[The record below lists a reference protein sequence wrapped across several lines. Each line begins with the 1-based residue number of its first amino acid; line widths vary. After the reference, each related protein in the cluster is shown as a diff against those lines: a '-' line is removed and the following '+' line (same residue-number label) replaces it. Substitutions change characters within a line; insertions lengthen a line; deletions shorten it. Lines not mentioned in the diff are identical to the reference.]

1 MSAPSAPVLLNRRA
15 LLTALGV
22 GTAGVLAACASGT
35 GSQSQTATASA
46 SAGGLVIGMTYTP
59 NVQFA
64 PFYLAAADGQYAEGV
79 SLRHHGE
86 QEGQFDAL
94 LAGTEH
100 IVVAGGDEAIVAA
113 SNGNALVV
121 IGGYYQRYPG
131 CIIVPED
138 SDITDLASLAGKS
151 IGTPGKTGETWY
163 SVLVALS
170 SAGLTEDD
178 VDVQEIGYTQ
188 QAALAS
194 GKVDAI
200 AGFSNNDA
208 VQIAQNGMPVRI
220 ITIGDHVPLLGASL
234 VTTPEV
240 LAQRRAELEAAVMAS
255 AAGMTT
261 FVDDPDAAVEAT
273 KEYVPDLVDQTQ
285 ADHAREVAVA
295 TGELVRPSE
304 DTVIGS
310 LVPEQ
315 VGETIDFLA
324 GRGLLGETTVTS
336 DDVCDPLLTA

>member
-1 MSAPSAPVLLNRRA
+1 MTALTPRLTRRT
-15 LLTALGV
+15 LLTAMG
-22 GTAGVLAACASGT
+22 AGAAGLLAACASGT
-35 GSQSQTATASA
+35 GARTATDT
-46 SAGGLVIGMTYTP
+46 AGATGLVIGMTYTP

-64 PFYLAAADGQYAEGV
+64 PFYLALADGEYAAGV

-113 SNGNALVV
+113 SNGNELVI
-121 IGGYYQRYPG
+121 IGGYYQSYPG

-138 SDITDLASLAGKS
+138 SDITELKDLAGKT

-170 SAGLTEDD
+170 SAGLTESD

-188 QAALAS
+188 QAALSS

-208 VQIAQNGMPVRI
+208 VQIARNGTSVRVLA
-220 ITIGDHVPLLGASL
+220 IGEDVPLLGASL
-234 VTTPEV
+234 ITTPQV
-240 LAQRRAELEAAVMAS
+240 LADRRTELEAAVAAS
-255 AAGMTT
+255 AVGMTK
-261 FVDDPDAAVEAT
+261 FVDDPDAAVDAT
-273 KEYVPDLVDQTQ
+273 KEYVPDLVDAAQ
-285 ADHAREVAVA
+285 AENAREVAVA

-304 DTVIGS
+304 NTVVGA

-324 GRGLLGETTVTS
+324 GRDLLGETTVTS
-336 DDVCDPLLTA
+336 DDVCDPLLTV

>member
-1 MSAPSAPVLLNRRA
+1 MTALTPRLTRRT
-15 LLTALGV
+15 LLTAMGA
-22 GTAGVLAACASGT
+22 GTAGLLAACASGT
-35 GSQSQTATASA
+35 GARTATASA
-46 SAGGLVIGMTYTP
+46 TADASGLVIGMTYTP

-64 PFYLAAADGQYAEGV
+64 PFYLALADGEYAAGV

-100 IVVAGGDEAIVAA
+100 VVVAGGDEAIVAA
-113 SNGNALVV
+113 SNGNELVI

-131 CIIVPED
+131 CIIVPEE
-138 SDITDLASLAGKS
+138 SDITQLADLAGKT

-170 SAGLTEDD
+170 SAGLSEDD

-188 QAALAS
+188 QAALSSA
-194 GKVDAI
+194 KVDAI

-220 ITIGDHVPLLGASL
+220 IAIGEEVPLLGASL
-234 VTTPEV
+234 ITTPQV
-240 LAQRRAELEAAVMAS
+240 LADRRAELEEVVTAS
-255 AAGMTT
+255 AVGMTK

-273 KEYVPDLVDQTQ
+273 KEYVPDLVDSTQ
-285 ADHAREVAVA
+285 ADNAREVAVA

-304 DTVIGS
+304 NTVVGA

-336 DDVCDPLLTA
+336 DDVCDPLLTV